1 VDLDFRAF
9 FQTETLTVDNG
20 VGVTAYNALFGGPR
34 TLRSGETV
42 LLQGTGGVS
51 IIAAQIA
58 RASGARVI
66 LTSSSDEKLA
76 TIAKFVDAHV
86 RFEPPSGKAAGSTLL
101 NNAALHL
108 LGHYQLQ
115 EVP

>member
-1 VDLDFRAF
+1 LRIFADKLRFP
-9 FQTETLTVDNG
+9 G
-20 VGVTAYNALFGGPR
+20 VSAYNALFGGPR

-42 LLQGTGGVS
+42 VLQGTGGVS

-76 TIAKFVDAHV
+76 NIAKIVDAHV
-86 RFEPPSGKAAGSTLL
+86 RSLATAKSL
-101 NNAALHL
+101 N
-108 LGHYQLQ
+108 
-115 EVP
+115 ERR